1 LRTSATEMNMEPLS
15 TFKITCTWLT
25 GGATELPVVFISP
38 DGSGIFVNFYLIIIW
53 APHEKEL

>member
-1 LRTSATEMNMEPLS
+1 MEPLS